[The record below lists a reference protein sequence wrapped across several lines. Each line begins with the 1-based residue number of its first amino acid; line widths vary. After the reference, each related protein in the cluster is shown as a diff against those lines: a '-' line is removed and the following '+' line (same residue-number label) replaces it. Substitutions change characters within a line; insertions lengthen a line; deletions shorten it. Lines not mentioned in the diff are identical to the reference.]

1 MNYQNLIINNIT
13 LFIISFFTI
22 GFFLLGYL
30 LGENSAGAGNFDGDF
45 THVWNNLLLF
55 KNNNFWTALE
65 ATAGIGEN
73 NYESSRTPLIYIIN
87 AYLNPLVEDKKNYI
101 FSIFIFSI
109 IVFYFFYYAIK
120 KNYENEI
127 NKSCILLLSSII
139 LLSPYFRTSSYWGLE
154 ENFGIFSLL
163 ISAIY
168 YKNVFTK
175 NLDNRKTNIL
185 SLIFFSSLCV
195 YFDQK
200 LIIIPLYCFLRLIFD
215 NKIKDNEKIII
226 AFLYFIL
233 SIPFIYLIYI
243 WKNLLP
249 VADAEI
255 RNTLQNIYLKNF
267 GLSLTIIAFYIFPF
281 LFLKKDKF
289 ILNFKKKINNYVIYI
304 LIFIIFLYIFVLIK
318 IDPLEKELLGNGIIY
333 KLSLV
338 LFNNFEIAKIFLY
351 ISFIISFMI
360 IYLYI
365 DNKRDYFFIIF
376 LSLSSIFLWPLLQEY
391 FDPLMFILLLLF
403 FDTKIYFSIK
413 KILFLFSYF
422 LAFFIIAYAH
432 YQFNFFS
439 FFN

>member
-1 MNYQNLIINNIT
+1 M
-13 LFIISFFTI
+13 
-22 GFFLLGYL
+22 
-30 LGENSAGAGNFDGDF
+30 GENSAGAGNFDGDF

-281 LFLKKDKF
+281 LFLKK
-289 ILNFKKKINNYVIYI
+289 
-304 LIFIIFLYIFVLIK
+304 
-318 IDPLEKELLGNGIIY
+318 
-333 KLSLV
+333 
-338 LFNNFEIAKIFLY
+338 
-351 ISFIISFMI
+351 
-360 IYLYI
+360 
-365 DNKRDYFFIIF
+365 R
-376 LSLSSIFLWPLLQEY
+376 
-391 FDPLMFILLLLF
+391 
-403 FDTKIYFSIK
+403 
-413 KILFLFSYF
+413 
-422 LAFFIIAYAH
+422 
-432 YQFNFFS
+432 
-439 FFN
+439 

>member
-87 AYLNPLVEDKKNYI
+87 AYLNPLVENKKDYI
-101 FSIFIFSI
+101 FSIFIFSF
-109 IVFYFFYYAIK
+109 IVFYFFYYALK

-200 LIIIPLYCFLRLIFD
+200 LIIIPLYCFLRLIFE
-215 NKIKDNEKIII
+215 NKIKNNEKIIT

-391 FDPLMFILLLLF
+391 FDPLMLILLLLF

-432 YQFNFFS
+432 YHFNFFS